1 MNEIKVIKTEEDYRK
16 ALKMLE
22 ALMDADPDSDS
33 NEGEKLAVLATL
45 IEDYEAKAFPQTL
58 PTPIEAI
65 KFRMEQADLKP
76 ADLIPYIGSR
86 SRVSEVLSGKRKLT
100 LDMMRRLET
109 GLGIPAKVLL
119 RGTDEDEENPHY
131 ESWSNRL
138 FAEMKDRG
146 YFKSLMKKGESKE
159 VVLTNFFSPLMAPT
173 QIVGMLRQSSYR
185 SSPLTDKRALV
196 AWSAYVFMQA
206 KKIKVPTKYKNGI
219 VDLEFMQRVVKL
231 STDEN
236 GPLLARDFLLKH
248 GIILVIEK
256 HFPKTHLDGAAILI
270 NKDNPVIGLTLRFD
284 RLDNFWF
291 TLMHELAHIALHYD
305 NPEINL
311 FFDEIEGVKVDLDKR
326 ESEADALAGEA
337 LVPESKWEVSPAKR
351 IPSVM
356 AAKSL
361 ARELSI
367 HPAIV
372 AGKMRYEGNK
382 YIYMNKLIKESEVR
396 KIFNLE

>member
-1 MNEIKVIKTEEDYRK
+1 MNEIKVIKTEEDYRE
-16 ALKMLE
+16 ALKMIE
-22 ALMDADPDSDS
+22 AIMDADPDPDSD
-33 NEGEKLAVLATL
+33 EGEKLAVLATL
-45 IEDYEAKAFPQTL
+45 IEDYEAKTFPQTL
-58 PTPIEAI
+58 PSPIEAI
-65 KFRMEQADLKP
+65 KFRMEQANLKSV
-76 ADLIPYIGSR
+76 DLIPYIGSR

-109 GLGIPAKVLL
+109 GLGISAKVLL
-119 RGTDEDEENPHY
+119 RDASEVEGDPQY

-138 FAEMKDRG
+138 FSEMKDRG
-146 YFKSLMKKGESKE
+146 YFKSLATKAQSKDAI
-159 VVLTNFFSPLMAPT
+159 LSNFFSPIMAPT
-173 QIVGMLRQSSYR
+173 QLAGMLRQSSYR
-185 SSPLTDKRALV
+185 SSPLTDKRALA
-196 AWSAYVFMQA
+196 AWSAYVLTQA
-206 KKIKVPTKYKNGI
+206 KKIKVPKKYKNGT
-219 VDLEFMQRVVKL
+219 VNLELMQSVVKL
-231 STDEN
+231 STDEK
-236 GPLLARDFLLKH
+236 GPLLARDFLLKN

-256 HFPKTHLDGAAILI
+256 HLSKTHLDGAAILI

-361 ARELSI
+361 ARELGI

-372 AGKMRYEGNK
+372 AGKMRYEGDK
-382 YIYMNKLIKESEVR
+382 YVYMNKLIKESEVR
-396 KIFNLE
+396 KIFNLD